1 MKLIAF
7 IVLSC
12 LSVSSHSGQQ
22 AFLLEN
28 VPCNIPS
35 CQSVGRM
42 FHIHWDQSDLGAIQN
57 AVMATFF
64 DFYEDVSH
72 LSKVVYM
79 QCSLF
84 ICLSFLHT
92 FYTCCVHLGVA
103 GRNICVYVYMSF
115 PLSSSRKGQLRFFL
129 KIKISSFNNPI
140 SKQNK

>member
-7 IVLSC
+7 IVLSRPC

-28 VPCNIPS
+28 VPCNNPS

-64 DFYEDVSH
+64 DFYEDVSRETQAQV
-72 LSKVVYM
+72 LIIQS
-79 QCSLF
+79 
-84 ICLSFLHT
+84 
-92 FYTCCVHLGVA
+92 
-103 GRNICVYVYMSF
+103 
-115 PLSSSRKGQLRFFL
+115 
-129 KIKISSFNNPI
+129 
-140 SKQNK
+140 QNKINNNNKQKFQSHGLFRVDKEQVLKRLSAQVLH

>member
-7 IVLSC
+7 IVLSCPC

-28 VPCNIPS
+28 VPCNNPS

-64 DFYEDVSH
+64 DFYEDVS
-72 LSKVVYM
+72 
-79 QCSLF
+79 LF
-84 ICLSFLHT
+84 
-92 FYTCCVHLGVA
+92 V
-103 GRNICVYVYMSF
+103 
-115 PLSSSRKGQLRFFL
+115 
-129 KIKISSFNNPI
+129 
-140 SKQNK
+140 